1 MDDFEEVVIPCF
13 VEPKKLKGRPSKD
26 AHKYNTKKG
35 KRSSSTGKA
44 AKQQVN
50 TTKTVGNRT
59 KATKTSLNKPSGK
72 RETQSGID
80 QKEIAGK
87 NLTDVSGNQRSTE
100 INAEESGPDDPKAD
114 IVMGSQSAVT
124 PLQSEPCN
132 DSYCGAEL
140 NTTSVDTLA
149 IEHEVTDKR
158 NSDSEE
164 QEDDGN
170 SDIDHDGYEEE
181 EDEDDFND
189 GDGVDFIDDN
199 DIECD
204 INSDGK
210 TDMDTET
217 SGCDSDGNALSTAAV
232 PAKNLQRS
240 QDGHVVLL
248 WTR

>member
-1 MDDFEEVVIPCF
+1 M
-13 VEPKKLKGRPSKD
+13 
-26 AHKYNTKKG
+26 
-35 KRSSSTGKA
+35 
-44 AKQQVN
+44 
-50 TTKTVGNRT
+50 GNRT
-59 KATKTSLNKPSGK
+59 KATRTPLNKPSGK

-87 NLTDVSGNQRSTE
+87 NSTDVSDNQRSTE
-100 INAEESGPDDPKAD
+100 TNAEESGPDDPKAD
-114 IVMGSQSAVT
+114 IGMEFQSAVT
-124 PLQSEPCN
+124 PLQSEPSSG
-132 DSYCGAEL
+132 SYCGTEL
-140 NTTSVDTLA
+140 NTTSVDTLV
-149 IEHEVTDKR
+149 IEHEVADKR

-181 EDEDDFND
+181 EYDDDFND

-217 SGCDSDGNALSTAAV
+217 SGCDSDGNVLSTAAV
-232 PAKNLQRS
+232 SAKNLQRS

>member
-1 MDDFEEVVIPCF
+1 MQRKVDRMIR
-13 VEPKKLKGRPSKD
+13 KG
-26 AHKYNTKKG
+26 
-35 KRSSSTGKA
+35 
-44 AKQQVN
+44 
-50 TTKTVGNRT
+50 
-59 KATKTSLNKPSGK
+59 
-72 RETQSGID
+72 
-80 QKEIAGK
+80 
-87 NLTDVSGNQRSTE
+87 
-100 INAEESGPDDPKAD
+100 D
-114 IVMGSQSAVT
+114 IVMGSQSAIT

-140 NTTSVDTLA
+140 NATSVDTLV

-248 WTR
+248 WTREDDRTILQACQKMGAKLETFQHIANTLKNKTTDEVR